1 VNLKTLFPNQNLS
14 ENLIA
19 KMRIK
24 EEEGEKLEEDE
35 KQDRKEEGD
44 LNMVIALHYL
54 FFLENLDKPIF
65 FLKSFF

>member
-1 VNLKTLFPNQNLS
+1 MNLKTLFPNQNLS

-24 EEEGEKLEEDE
+24 EEEGEREKPEEYE
-35 KQDRKEEGD
+35 KQDRREEGD

-65 FLKSFF
+65 F